1 VADRPLKRRIDGA
14 DVHRDRAR
22 GKTEPA
28 APPESL
34 AALDRLIH
42 ERVRL
47 GIVSA
52 LAVNESLTFQELRDL
67 LGTTD
72 GNLSVHARRLEEAGY
87 IACKKSFAPRMPRS
101 EYRLTPEGRR
111 ALDRHLEHLA
121 AVIRWARS

>member
-1 VADRPLKRRIDGA
+1 MAERSLRKRVGGA

-22 GKTEPA
+22 QEPIP
-28 APPESL
+28 APQSL
-34 AALDRLIH
+34 SALDSLIQG
-42 ERVRL
+42 RVRL
-47 GIVSA
+47 GLVSA
-52 LAVNESLTFQELRDL
+52 LAVNETMSFAELKQL
-67 LGTTD
+67 LGVTD

-87 IACKKSFAPRMPRS
+87 VASKKSFANRVPRT